1 MLGTAAS
8 RTDLLTALGAL
19 ATAIFTLGLLVLS
32 IIVYRHTRD
41 LSGRRKPVVMAKTRD
56 GQFMY
61 LVRTKSKPA
70 YVPKDTESEY
80 RLGYVHIFNHSDS
93 DQFLAINDRKT
104 RIVWPRMKHCRFAA
118 ISQGVFLPPH
128 SGGSVPIVF
137 RSSTGR
143 WPDDKLVGDHFRRNY
158 WGIVKAS
165 TTGLR
170 KVRYGGRVWLIP
182 YNRMVV
188 PRPADS

>member
-1 MLGTAAS
+1 MDGLTHGPGSPGYCDIHA
-8 RTDLLTALGAL
+8 RTPCAEHHRLPAHPGSFGPEQTGRYGQD
-19 ATAIFTLGLLVLS
+19 
-32 IIVYRHTRD
+32 VY
-41 LSGRRKPVVMAKTRD
+41 